1 MSVDELFEERDFL
14 LRSLDDLERERAAGD
29 LDDADYR
36 TLKDDYTARTA
47 AVLRAIDDAA
57 APLPQA
63 TTTEATAP
71 PRNWLRPAMWTLGVV
86 AVAVSAGLL
95 VAQSSGERL
104 PGEPASGSITPTG
117 PSQKMTEARA
127 LVGEGKA
134 AEAIKLYDE
143 VIAADP
149 RNAEALAYRGW
160 LVRLVGRST
169 GDVALL
175 ERGLEFVTRAVEADP
190 QYADAHF
197 FRGMMLYQ
205 DKNDPAAAVP
215 EFRAFL
221 GLNPPQ
227 DMVPLV
233 EGVLKDALAA
243 SGQPAG

>member
-29 LDDADYR
+29 LDLTDYR

-57 APLPQA
+57 APLPEEQA
-63 TTTEATAP
+63 PAAP
-71 PRNWLRPAMWTLGVV
+71 PRNRLRPAVWTLGVV

-104 PGEPASGSITPTG
+104 PGQPAAGSIMPTG
-117 PSQKMTEARA
+117 PSQKLNQARA

-134 AEAIKLYDE
+134 AEAIKVFDE

-169 GDVALL
+169 GDQALL
-175 ERGLEFVTRAVEADP
+175 ARGLEFVTRAVEADP
-190 QYADAHF
+190 QYPDAHF

-205 DKNDPAAAVP
+205 DKNDPAAAIP
-215 EFRAFL
+215 ELRAFL
-221 GLNPPQ
+221 GLDPPQ
-227 DMVPLV
+227 EMVTLV
-233 EGVLKDALAA
+233 EGVLKDAMEAT
-243 SGQPAG
+243 GQ

>member
-47 AVLRAIDDAA
+47 AVLRAIDEAA
-57 APLPQA
+57 APMPETQA
-63 TTTEATAP
+63 APAAP
-71 PRNWLRPAMWTLGVV
+71 PRSRLRPAMWTLGVV

-104 PGEPASGSITPTG
+104 PGQPAAGSITPTG
-117 PSQKMTEARA
+117 PSQKLTEARA

-169 GDVALL
+169 GDAALL
-175 ERGLEFVTRAVEADP
+175 ERAFEFATRAVEADP
-190 QYADAHF
+190 QYPDAHF

-205 DKNDPAAAVP
+205 DRNDPAAAVP

-221 GLNPPQ
+221 GLDPPP

-233 EGVLKDALAA
+233 EGVLRDALAA
-243 SGQPAG
+243 TGQ

>member
-1 MSVDELFEERDFL
+1 MSVDELFEQRAFL

-57 APLPQA
+57 APMPEAQAALPS
-63 TTTEATAP
+63 
-71 PRNWLRPAMWTLGVV
+71 RNWLRPAMWTLGVV

-95 VAQSSGERL
+95 VAQSAGERL
-104 PGEPASGSITPTG
+104 PGQPAAGSITPTG
-117 PSQKMTEARA
+117 PSQKLSEARA

-134 AEAIKLYDE
+134 AEAIKVYDE

-169 GDVALL
+169 GDQALL
-175 ERGLEFVTRAVEADP
+175 ARGLEFVTRAVEADP
-190 QYADAHF
+190 QYPDAHF

-205 DKNDPAAAVP
+205 DKNDPAAAIP

-221 GLNPPQ
+221 GLDPPQ

-233 EGVLKDALAA
+233 EGVLKDAMEAT
-243 SGQPAG
+243 GQ

>member
-57 APLPQA
+57 APMPETQA
-63 TTTEATAP
+63 AP
-71 PRNWLRPAMWTLGVV
+71 PPRRNWLRPAVWTLGVV

-95 VAQSSGERL
+95 VAQSAGERL
-104 PGEPASGSITPTG
+104 PGQPAAGSITPTG
-117 PSQKMTEARA
+117 PSQKLAEARA

-134 AEAIKLYDE
+134 AEAIKVFDE

-169 GDVALL
+169 GDQALL
-175 ERGLEFVTRAVEADP
+175 ARGLEFVTRAVEADP
-190 QYADAHF
+190 QYPDAHF

-221 GLNPPQ
+221 GLDPPP

-233 EGVLKDALAA
+233 EGVLKDAMEAT
-243 SGQPAG
+243 GQ

>member
-47 AVLRAIDDAA
+47 AVLRAIDDAV
-57 APLPQA
+57 APTP
-63 TTTEATAP
+63 EAPSAP
-71 PRNWLRPAMWTLGVV
+71 PSRNLLRPALWTVGVV
-86 AVAVSAGLL
+86 AVAVSAGFL
-95 VAQSSGERL
+95 VARSSGERL
-104 PGEPASGSITPTG
+104 PGQPAAGSITPTG
-117 PSQKMTEARA
+117 PSQKLTEARA

-134 AEAIKLYDE
+134 AEAIKVYDE

-169 GDVALL
+169 GDRALL
-175 ERGLEFVTRAVEADP
+175 DRGFEFATRAVEADP
-190 QYADAHF
+190 QYPDAHF

-205 DKNDPAAAVP
+205 DRNDPAAAVS

-221 GLNPPQ
+221 GLDPPP

-233 EGVLKDALAA
+233 EGVLKEALAA

>member
-57 APLPQA
+57 APMPTPQA
-63 TTTEATAP
+63 EGAP
-71 PRNWLRPAMWTLGVV
+71 SPRNRLRPAMWTLGVV
-86 AVAVSAGLL
+86 AVAASAGLL

-104 PGEPASGSITPTG
+104 PGQPAAGSITPTG
-117 PSQKMTEARA
+117 PSQKLSEARA

-134 AEAIKLYDE
+134 AEAIKVFDE

-169 GDVALL
+169 GDQALL
-175 ERGLEFVTRAVEADP
+175 ARGLEFVTRAVEADP
-190 QYADAHF
+190 QYPDAHF

-205 DKNDPAAAVP
+205 DKNDPAAAIP

-221 GLNPPQ
+221 GLDPPQ

-233 EGVLKDALAA
+233 EGVLKDAMEAT
-243 SGQPAG
+243 GQ

>member
-29 LDDADYR
+29 LDDGDYR

-57 APLPQA
+57 APVAAP
-63 TTTEATAP
+63 TTAAAAAAAAP
-71 PRNWLRPAMWTLGVV
+71 PRNRLRPAVWTLGVV

-104 PGEPASGSITPTG
+104 PGAPASGSITPTG
-117 PSQKMTEARA
+117 PSQKLNEARV

-134 AEAIKLYDE
+134 AEAIKVYDE

-169 GDVALL
+169 GDQALL
-175 ERGLEFVTRAVEADP
+175 ERGYEFVTRAVEADP
-190 QYADAHF
+190 QYPDAHF

-205 DKNDPAAAVP
+205 DKNDPAAAIP

-221 GLNPPQ
+221 GLDPPQ

-233 EGVLKDALAA
+233 EGVLKEAMEAT
-243 SGQPAG
+243 GQ